1 MRISGSLLSRGDA
14 SEALRERPSAPV
26 TVEAPPEA
34 GDLRQRDRRRRDVI
48 RRREAVY
55 KRSLAVADLFAVG
68 VVLVAGA
75 LVFGEDSLTIAGT
88 VAALLLVVVVMKTLG
103 LYDRDEHL
111 LHKSTLDELP
121 GIFEVATVSAL
132 LLWLCGD
139 LIVDGD
145 IGRRQVIGM
154 WGLLIVLFVVFRSI
168 ARSLARRATRPER
181 CLLLGDAEAE
191 EVFRRKVEMDRSINA
206 ELVGTLPAEIVG
218 NGGGSPP
225 VLSIPTSLDSVLTE
239 RDVHRIVLA
248 PGRLHNDSL
257 IHAVRSLSAHGVR
270 VSILPANPQV
280 DASAVELDDV
290 HGLTL
295 LGVRSFE
302 MTRSSKLLKRGFDLA
317 VSLLLLVVL
326 APLFLIFAAAIKLDS
341 RGPVFYR
348 QRRIGRDGEPFEMFK
363 FRSMIDGAHD
373 RREQLR
379 DLNEVEGLFKIERD
393 PRVTR
398 AGRFLRRWSLD
409 ELPQLLNVVRGE
421 MSLVGPRPLIPEEDS
436 LIEGLYRR
444 RLDLAPG
451 MTGHWQTLGSSRIP
465 LLEMVRLD
473 YLYVANWSLW
483 NDLRL
488 LLRTVPHVFSGK
500 GI

>member
-1 MRISGSLLSRGDA
+1 ML
-14 SEALRERPSAPV
+14 
-26 TVEAPPEA
+26 
-34 GDLRQRDRRRRDVI
+34 
-48 RRREAVY
+48 
-55 KRSLAVADLFAVG
+55 
-68 VVLVAGA
+68 VVL
-75 LVFGEDSLTIAGT
+75 
-88 VAALLLVVVVMKTLG
+88 VMKTLG

-145 IGRRQVIGM
+145 IGRRQVIGI
-154 WGLLIVLFVVFRSI
+154 WALLIVLFLVLRSI
-168 ARSLARRATRPER
+168 ARSVARRATRPER
-181 CLLLGDAEAE
+181 CLVLGDEEAAGA
-191 EVFRRKVEMDRSINA
+191 FRGKVEMDRSINA
-206 ELVGTLPAEIVG
+206 ELVGWLPTEVVG
-218 NGGGSPP
+218 NGNGSPP
-225 VLSIPTSLDSVLTE
+225 VLSMPAALDVVLVE
-239 RDVHRIVLA
+239 KDVHRIVLA
-248 PGRLHNDSL
+248 PGRLHNDAL

-270 VSILPANPQV
+270 VSVLPANPQV
-280 DASAVELDDV
+280 HGSAVELDDV

-302 MTRSSKLLKRGFDLA
+302 MSRSSKLLKRVFDVTL
-317 VSLLLLVVL
+317 SLLLLAVL
-326 APLFLIFAAAIKLDS
+326 APFFALLAVAIKLGS

-363 FRSMIDGAHD
+363 FRSMFDGAHA
-373 RREQLR
+373 RREELR
-379 DLNEVEGLFKIERD
+379 YLSQAEGLFKIERD
-393 PRVTR
+393 PRVTTV
-398 AGRFLRRWSLD
+398 GRYLRRWSLD
-409 ELPQLLNVVRGE
+409 ELPQLFNVLRGE

-465 LLEMVRLD
+465 LFEMVRLD

-488 LLRTVPHVFSGK
+488 LLRTIPYVFSGK

>member
-1 MRISGSLLSRGDA
+1 MSGSLLSRRQA
-14 SEALRERPSAPV
+14 RPELPTAPV
-26 TVEAPPEA
+26 GLPPAPPFEERN
-34 GDLRQRDRRRRDVI
+34 LESRDRRRREVI

-55 KRSLAVADLFAVG
+55 KRALAVADLCAVG
-68 VVLVAGA
+68 VALVAGA
-75 LVFGEDSLTIAGT
+75 LILGEDSLTIAGT
-88 VAALLLVVVVMKTLG
+88 IAALLLVVVVMKTLG

-145 IGRRQVIGM
+145 IGRRQVIGI
-154 WGLLIVLFVVFRSI
+154 WGLLIVLFLVFRSI
-168 ARSLARRATRPER
+168 ARSAARRLTQPER
-181 CLLLGDAEAE
+181 CLVLGDADAAEA
-191 EVFRRKVEMDRSINA
+191 FRSKVEMDRSINA
-206 ELVGTLPAEIVG
+206 ALVAWLPAEVVG

-225 VLSIPTSLDSVLTE
+225 VLSIPANLDSVLAE
-239 RDVHRIVLA
+239 EQVHRIVLS
-248 PGRLHNDSL
+248 PGRLHNDAL
-257 IHAVRSLSAHGVR
+257 IHAVRSLSAHGVS
-270 VSILPANPQV
+270 VSVLPANPQV
-280 DASAVELDDV
+280 HGSAVELDDV

-302 MTRSSKLLKRGFDLA
+302 MTRSSRILKRGFDLA
-317 VSLLLLVVL
+317 LSLLLLIVL
-326 APLFLIFAAAIKLDS
+326 SALFLLAALAIRLDS
-341 RGPVFYR
+341 KGPVFYR

-363 FRSMIDGAHD
+363 FRSMFDGAHEQ
-373 RREQLR
+373 RESLR
-379 DLNEVEGLFKIERD
+379 SMNEADGLFKIAKD

-398 AGRFLRRWSLD
+398 VGRYLRRWSLD
-409 ELPQLLNVVRGE
+409 ELPQLLNVLRGE

-436 LIEGLYRR
+436 QIEGLYRR

-465 LLEMVRLD
+465 LFEMVRLD

-488 LLRTVPHVFSGK
+488 LLRTIPHVFSGK